1 MQLKRLTQSIFNYL
15 THQPW
20 HWYLAVL
27 ITLAAGFLRLYNIP
41 NTVMFLGD
49 QGRDALIVARIFKE
63 KNPVFIGP
71 VTSVGN
77 MYLGPFYYYFM
88 LPFLWLS
95 YPSPLGPVYAVAIL
109 NTAAVFLLYHVG
121 KKMFSPTVGLLS
133 SFFLGFSS
141 AAIDLSRFS
150 WNPNLAPVFSLLMI
164 FFTWKAIKK
173 PKFWLLTAVC
183 FSLLIQLHYF
193 TLLAGISA
201 GVVWLY
207 SLIKNIKL
215 KNSLKNSQQLK
226 AALLSLLIFIASFT
240 PLILFDIKHQ
250 GININAFKQILFEE
264 KTFTPKEGSSFIQ
277 KSAEVIKNTSG
288 RARTLLFDLN
298 LGKNKQLNQVL
309 LLFAALFLLVMVWQN
324 LKNKKLSEAL
334 LVLLS
339 FLVVGILGA
348 AAYQHSIYNHY
359 VAYLFPVTALV
370 LAVIL
375 SKLIRTKWL
384 APVSLIFI
392 ALFLRYNLTNLPLK
406 SNYLYK
412 KTQAA
417 AEIVY
422 DLIQPNE
429 SYDIVLLSETRD
441 LYGQSYRYFLS
452 TTDKKPI
459 YKDRAMTRVPEAL
472 VIIDEEKKAED
483 VTSLPIYEIMIHA
496 GKEVDEKIK
505 NQDLPDIYI
514 IR

>member
-1 MQLKRLTQSIFNYL
+1 MQPKRLIQSIFNYL

-20 HWYLAVL
+20 HWYLAVA
-27 ITLAAGFLRLYNIP
+27 ITLTAGFLRLYNIP

-49 QGRDALIVARIFKE
+49 QGRDALVVARMLKE
-63 KNPVFIGP
+63 KDPVFIGP

-95 YPSPLGPVYAVAIL
+95 YPSPLGPVYAVAIF
-109 NTAAVFLLYHVG
+109 NTLAVFLLYHAG

-133 SFFLGFSS
+133 SFFLAFSS

-173 PKFWLLTAVC
+173 PKFWLLATVC
-183 FSLLIQLHYF
+183 FSILIQLHYF

-201 GVVWLY
+201 AIIWLY
-207 SLIKNIKL
+207 TFIKNIKL
-215 KNSLKNSQQLK
+215 KNSVQISQQLK

-250 GININAFKQILFEE
+250 GVNLNAFKQILFEE
-264 KTFTPKEGSSFIQ
+264 ETFTPDENASFMQ
-277 KSAEVIKNTSG
+277 GGGEVIKNTSS
-288 RARTLLFDLN
+288 RARALLFDLN
-298 LGKNKQLNQVL
+298 LGKNKQLNQIL
-309 LLFAALFLLVMVWQN
+309 LLSAAVFLVILLWQS
-324 LKNKKLSEAL
+324 LKNKKYSEAL
-334 LVLLS
+334 LVLIS
-339 FLVVGILGA
+339 FLFIGILGA

-375 SKLIRTKWL
+375 NKLIQTKWL
-384 APVSLIFI
+384 APVGLVFI
-392 ALFLRYNLTNLPLK
+392 ALFLKHNLTHLPLK
-406 SNYLYK
+406 SNHLYK

-417 AEIVY
+417 AEMTY
-422 DLIQPNE
+422 ELIKSNE

-452 TTDKKPI
+452 TTDKPPI
-459 YKDRAMTRVPEAL
+459 YKDRKMTRVPEAL
-472 VIIDEEKKAED
+472 VVIDEEKKVKDITA
-483 VTSLPIYEIMIHA
+483 LPIYEIMIHA
-496 GKEVDEKIK
+496 GKKIEEKIE